1 MKYDTIVFIGRFQPF
16 HNAHLEIVK
25 KALEQ
30 TNRLVILVGSSFQPK
45 TYKNPWSF
53 DERKEMILSSLE
65 FKEKKEIHIHP
76 LMDSIHNEQAWIVRV
91 QEAVASITTLDDRDD
106 HIAII
111 GHQKDSSSYYLNMF
125 PQWDFIDVEL
135 QETIHAT
142 DIRDLYF
149 RDNVNLSYLKNIVP
163 GPVYEFLKRYLYPYD
178 QIVKERKF
186 IENYRKQYSHLP
198 YAPTFVTTDAVVLV
212 TGHVLLIERKAEPGK
227 HLWALPGGFLNADTD
242 KSLKDAMV
250 RELKEETN
258 IKVPVPVL
266 LGSITDS
273 KVFDAI
279 GRSARGRTI
288 THAFKIELADKTLP
302 KIRAG
307 DDAGACAW
315 IPVGLLNSEM
325 IFEDHYEII
334 QYFVGI

>member
-1 MKYDTIVFIGRFQPF
+1 MKYDTVVFIGRFQPF
-16 HNAHLEIVK
+16 HNAHLEIIK

-30 TNRLVILVGSSFQPK
+30 TDRLVILIGSSFQPK

-53 DERKEMILSSLE
+53 DERKEMILSSLDI
-65 FKEKKEIHIHP
+65 KEKKEIHILP
-76 LMDSIHNEQAWIVRV
+76 LMDSIHNEQAWVVRV
-91 QEAVASITTLDDRDD
+91 QEAVVSVTTPDDRV
-106 HIAII
+106 AII

-149 RDNVNLSYLKNIVP
+149 RDNVNLGYLSNIVP
-163 GPVYEFLKRYLYPYD
+163 EAVYEFLKRNSYPYLYD

-186 IENYRKQYSHLP
+186 IENYRKQYSHLA

-212 TGHVLLIERKAEPGK
+212 AGHVLLIERKAEPGK